1 MGDPTIS
8 IVVPIYKVEPYLR
21 QCLDSIVEQTYQNL
35 EIILVDDGS
44 PDNCGAIC
52 DEYAA
57 RDERIRVI
65 HKENGGVSSARN
77 IGLAAAAG
85 EWLGWVDGDDWIEP
99 DMYEYMLR
107 NALEQ
112 NADVAVCGRMERYP
126 DRDVFWGWDI
136 LQLWSREQAAG
147 YLLEDKEL
155 RSYLC
160 DKLWRR
166 ELFADIEFPEG
177 QVYEDIMVTCR
188 LILKAE
194 RVIAL
199 PESKYNYRQ
208 RSDSIVWTKTLT
220 QAVDY
225 FRAAKRRLEE
235 LEGDWPEYTPQL
247 EEQCM
252 MGCRSIWS
260 SYHKAGKAERKALR
274 RELEEIAAFAGEHWK
289 ASLERGGQ
297 GITGRIITRLTP
309 YPKWWAFAM
318 ARMADRIYELKHGN
332 CGEWERRKE

>member
-1 MGDPTIS
+1 MSDPKIS
-8 IVVPIYKVEPYLR
+8 VIVPVYKVEPYLR
-21 QCLDSIVEQTYQNL
+21 KCLDSIVNQTYRNL

-44 PDNCGAIC
+44 PDSCGVIC

-57 RDERIRVI
+57 RDERIKVI
-65 HKENGGVSSARN
+65 HKANGGVASARN
-77 IGLAAAAG
+77 AGLDAATG
-85 EWLGWVDGDDWIEP
+85 DYIGWVDSDDWIEA
-99 DMYEYMLR
+99 DMYEYLLK

-112 NADVAVCGRMERYP
+112 DADVAVCSRTERYP
-126 DRDVFWGWDI
+126 DRDVFWGWDSP
-136 LQLWSREQAAG
+136 QLWNRERALG

-177 QVYEDIMVTCR
+177 QIYEDIVITCR

-208 RSDSIVWTKTLT
+208 RADSIVWTKTLA
-220 QAVDY
+220 QAMDY
-225 FRAAKRRLEE
+225 FCAAKRRKEE
-235 LEGDWPEYTPQL
+235 LEKDWPEYTPQL

-252 MGCRSIWS
+252 MGCRNIWS
-260 SYHKAGKAERKALR
+260 SYYKAEKAERKALKKG
-274 RELEEIAAFAGEHWK
+274 LEESAAFAKAHWRVP
-289 ASLERGGQ
+289 LERGEL

-309 YPKWWAFAM
+309 HPRWWAFAL
-318 ARMADRIYELKHGN
+318 AGLASSLYELKHG
-332 CGEWERRKE
+332 RPL